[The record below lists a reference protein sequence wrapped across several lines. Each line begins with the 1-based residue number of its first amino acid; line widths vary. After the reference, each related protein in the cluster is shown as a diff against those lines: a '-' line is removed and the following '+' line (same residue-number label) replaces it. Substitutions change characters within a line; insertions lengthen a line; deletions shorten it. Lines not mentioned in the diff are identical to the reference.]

1 MLRPSFATRAVL
13 MKPPTRLN
21 HPPAVTVPDDNR
33 PLVAPIYQSVKFTFD
48 SVEESQ
54 RQSRGEREGFVYSRV
69 SNPTLQQLDLT
80 LAELQGREACLLTAS
95 GVAAVNLA
103 LLALCKQNDHV
114 ILFAQMYQPTRYMI
128 RRLLARYGVRH
139 TMLSITDVES
149 IERTL
154 AATPTRLVMF
164 ESPTNP
170 VLEVADISRMTA
182 AARAHGALTVLDNTF
197 AGFHN
202 HGQFDV
208 DVFVH
213 SLTKYASGHGDVMG
227 GAVIGNK
234 GIIDS
239 MKTDFIVLGA
249 TLDPHAAFMIQ
260 RGLKTYFLRYE
271 RQCQNALRI
280 AQFLESQSRVA
291 RVTYPGLVSHPR
303 HELAKQQM
311 HDFGAMVSIELHADR
326 AGSRRFAEALR
337 LFPISASVGSTES
350 LIQPGE
356 LMRPRDLSEQE
367 RPWADVHDTTMRL
380 SMGIE
385 DADDLIADLTQAL
398 AAIAPA

>member
-1 MLRPSFATRAVL
+1 

-69 SNPTLQQLDLT
+69 SNPTLQQLELT

-170 VLEVADISRMTA
+170 ILEVADIARITA

-227 GAVIGNK
+227 GAVIAGRNL
-234 GIIDS
+234 IDS
-239 MKTDFIVLGA
+239 IKTDFIVLGA

-260 RGLKTYFLRYE
+260 RGLKTYSLRYE

-280 AQFLESQSRVA
+280 ARFLESQPRVA
-291 RVTYPGLVSHPR
+291 RVTHPGLVSHPQ
-303 HELAKQQM
+303 HELARQQM
-311 HDFGAMVSIELHADR
+311 HDFGTMVSMELHADR

-367 RPWADVHDTTMRL
+367 RQWAGVHDTTMRL

-398 AAIAPA
+398 AAITPV